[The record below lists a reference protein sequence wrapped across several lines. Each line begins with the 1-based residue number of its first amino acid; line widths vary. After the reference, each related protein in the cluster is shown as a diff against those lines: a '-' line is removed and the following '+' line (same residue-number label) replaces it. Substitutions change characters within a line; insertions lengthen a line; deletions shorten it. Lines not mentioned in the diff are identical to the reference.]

1 MDLFEEWDESALET
15 LPGKNRGLRFLEAVG
30 NLQEKEKNY
39 YSQIVDRSGLSINTI
54 KEHSE
59 GLEEIG
65 VVNIHTKGKQNN
77 TFVELTEKGERWFEP
92 VQNLSSGN
100 RKEKINDIIRHDVS
114 NWLKHRGIRGKDNM
128 RKEFIGRISVE
139 LNPKLVERENI
150 EELKRK
156 VNMLWDEIWEKE
168 KSNAKKHSFQGVLKE
183 NIDAPVKNT

>member
-39 YSQIVDRSGLSINTI
+39 YSQIADKSGVSVNTVDTYS
-54 KEHSE
+54 KK
-59 GLEEIG
+59 LEENG
-65 VVNIHTKGKQNN
+65 VVNIHTEGKQNN

-128 RKEFIGRISVE
+128 RKEFIERISVE